1 MKYSRNILGK
11 ILILLLF
18 TSVNSTLF
26 GQERNVSWL
35 HGLGENG
42 TTWDA
47 MEAIFVAERN
57 SFTNASSTSPGFPSL
72 NGVNASS
79 NAVSPIIS
87 PDNNSIVIGHSMGG
101 IVARDIDLSNPGQ
114 IGGVISVGTPNNG
127 AAISNSLANGDVD
140 RATNFACNALLAGP
154 SSEIPFVGI
163 LIQAITPPIICS
175 ILSEEV
181 VVPLIGGQ
189 NNQSAMDLAV
199 GSAVITDMAGGTS
212 GIPQISIWG
221 NERSPVH
228 WRLASSMVSNNA
240 NDVELVNLAEDFRS
254 VYNTFFIGHTSV
266 AIATGILGSLFP
278 PLLAATAKESFSA
291 YQWKRG
297 VRWFDNSEGYWNQ
310 LIDCGSTRT
319 ETITVYQSGEVDCDC
334 LGYAG
339 SAAWVAC
346 VNEYCD
352 PYPVNCTQEPIHYS
366 VEIII
371 NGASDGFICEDSQIG
386 PVTTEI
392 FEARGANH
400 FEEVIHPNVTL
411 RIREILDDENSFFY
425 TQ

>member
-1 MKYSRNILGK
+1 MKFSRNILGK
-11 ILILLLF
+11 ILIFTFF
-18 TSVNSTLF
+18 TSVSYTMY
-26 GQERNVSWL
+26 GQTRNVSWL

-42 TTWDA
+42 NTWNA

-57 SFTNASSTSPGFPSL
+57 SFTNATSISPGFPSL
-72 NGVNASS
+72 NGLGAAT
-79 NAVSPIIS
+79 NAVSPVLP

-101 IVARDIDLSNPGQ
+101 IVARDIDLNNPGQ

-140 RATNFACNALLAGP
+140 RAINFACNALLAGP
-154 SSEIPFVGI
+154 SSEIPLVGI

-181 VVPLIGGQ
+181 VTPLIGNQ

-199 GSAVITDMAGGTS
+199 GSGVITGMAGGIS

-228 WRLASSMVSNNA
+228 WRLASSIVSNNA
-240 NDVELVNLAEDFRS
+240 NDVALVNVAEDFRS

-266 AIATGILGSLFP
+266 AIASGILGSLFP
-278 PLLAATAKESFSA
+278 PLLAVTAKESFSA
-291 YQWKRG
+291 VQWKRG

-346 VNEYCD
+346 VDEYCN
-352 PYPVNCTQEPIHYS
+352 PYPVNCTQEPIHYT

-386 PVTTEI
+386 PVATDI
-392 FEARGANH
+392 YEARGANH
-400 FEEVIHPNVTL
+400 FEQVLHPNVATQ
-411 RIREILDDENSFFY
+411 IRAILDRENDFFE
-425 TQ
+425 TN